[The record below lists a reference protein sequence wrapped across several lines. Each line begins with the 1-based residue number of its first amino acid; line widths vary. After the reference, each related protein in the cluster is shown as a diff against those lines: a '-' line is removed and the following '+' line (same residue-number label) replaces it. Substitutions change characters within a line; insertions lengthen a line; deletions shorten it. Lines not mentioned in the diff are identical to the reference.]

1 MRGTSEVI
9 AHRGRFR
16 ALPRTR
22 GVPLL
27 RPPREE
33 SRRHLAH
40 QRGGGKRSTLT
51 ACHWLLVPATKDT
64 TQDTHPHTSHER
76 IHPHRVNT
84 SHLCHSARATT
95 YWDDMRST
103 NDQSAPTAVLS
114 LSAPADCGPNLF
126 SSVQAAMLT
135 PLRLCHASFQQN
147 IPASKFSRQPR

>member
-1 MRGTSEVI
+1 MLTTQRVAGSGPFPASRGYPYY
-9 AHRGRFR
+9 GRHGR
-16 ALPRTR
+16 SRVAT
-22 GVPLL
+22 PLTNV
-27 RPPREE
+27 
-33 SRRHLAH
+33 
-40 QRGGGKRSTLT
+40 GGGRRSTLT
-51 ACHWLLVPATKDT
+51 ACHRLLLPATKDT

-103 NDQSAPTAVLS
+103 KDQSAPTAVLS

-147 IPASKFSRQPR
+147 IPASKFSRQPC